1 LGGQHEYALDETSEK
16 KSSLAYG
23 ADEFTAMGTESDSAW
38 YDSICGEW

>member
-23 ADEFTAMGTESDSAW
+23 ADEFTAIHQVFPD
-38 YDSICGEW
+38 IF